1 MPSCPRQPCKF
12 AGMQDS
18 LRWEPYCPD
27 HRRKTRQQRD
37 ERRGT
42 SAARGYDTSH
52 RRLRILCFVRDEWRC
67 VDCGWKPN
75 LVADFRQFDLGPPPV
90 EQVLAEL
97 RERFSQGEKHL
108 HADHQVPIH
117 DRPDLRLSLDN
128 LKTRC
133 NACHGAKTMRESVSP
148 IRNLSHM
155 GVSGGEDSGKDSD
168 ST

>member
-1 MPSCPRQPCKF
+1 MPSLPKHPCNSPGCG
-12 AGMQDS
+12 ALCDGES
-18 LRWEPYCPD
+18 YCPD
-27 HRRKTRQQRD
+27 HRRQTRQQWD

-42 SAARGYDTSH
+42 SAERGYDAAH
-52 RRLRILCFVRDEWRC
+52 RRLRVLCFIRDEWRC
-67 VDCGWKPN
+67 VDCGWEPN
-75 LVADFRQFDLGPPPV
+75 VVKDFRQFDLGPPPV

-128 LKTRC
+128 LRTRC

-148 IRNLSHM
+148 SGNPANVGL
-155 GVSGGEDSGKDSD
+155 VSRSG
-168 ST
+168 